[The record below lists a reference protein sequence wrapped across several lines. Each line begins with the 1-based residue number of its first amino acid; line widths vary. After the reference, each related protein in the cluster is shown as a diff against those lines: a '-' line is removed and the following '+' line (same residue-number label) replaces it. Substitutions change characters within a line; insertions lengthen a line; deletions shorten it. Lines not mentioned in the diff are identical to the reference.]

1 MAVNMEAEYPL
12 ENQSFP
18 LEACLAFVTVRGRS
32 ISTTHGPTK
41 VCVAYVVLMIPG
53 STRCLNAIWLDVYGR

>member
-12 ENQSFP
+12 ENQSFL

-32 ISTTHGPTK
+32 ISTTQGPTK

-53 STRCLNAIWLDVYGR
+53 STCCLNAIWLDVYGR